1 MSIDKIL
8 QLGDDQMASQFQL
21 IFPNGIPGGG
31 DPEYITYRL
40 DNQFDPPKREVQVYD
55 VWSQGQKVTQAGV
68 TEATDKR
75 FTLPI
80 RLDQGWK
87 AYDGLDNWF
96 KLSYDEE
103 NGGSKGTNASSRV
116 PMVIQALGVNKVVVK
131 QLTWLGVKCIGLKIT
146 AFDQQSNEPLKV
158 EGDFIYLKFRNG

>member
-31 DPEYITYRL
+31 DPDYITYRL
-40 DNQFDPPKREVQVYD
+40 DTQFDPPKREVGTYD
-55 VWSQGQKVTQAGV
+55 VWSQGQKVTHTSV
-68 TEATDKR
+68 TENTTKE

-87 AYDGLDNWF
+87 AYDALDNWF
-96 KLSYDEE
+96 KLVYDEE
-103 NGGSKGTNASSRV
+103 NGGSRGTNASTRV
-116 PMVIQALGVNKVVVK
+116 PMVLQALGVGKVVVK
-131 QLTWLGVKCIGLKIT
+131 QLTWLGVKIKGLKIT
-146 AFDQQSNEPLKV
+146 AWDQQSNEPSKV
-158 EGDFIYLKFRNG
+158 EADFIYTRFKSA